1 MAGDKAATLDVFKK
15 AQTVK
20 INPDKPQEQ
29 CRFLTLE
36 VRPGDVCLFFFLI
49 IIPFPDNTRS
59 SNGIV

>member
-36 VRPGDVCLFFFLI
+36 VRPGDVCLFFF
-49 IIPFPDNTRS
+49 S
-59 SNGIV
+59 